1 MDDMARKLTIVSVLW
16 LIVISLGGLGT
27 SDTDLRLR
35 MAHAWWSGEP
45 EVYQQLRPPAS
56 REDIE
61 YGVVGKSGR
70 RLLFYDPGQSLL
82 MLPADYV
89 ATRLNRWFKGPAKE
103 VRSAIV
109 GWTVFIP
116 LNALAVLACF
126 YLLRLFGVSDVQ
138 AAVSSLLWLLATTVL
153 PYAQT
158 AFQNNQVLLFVIVA
172 HAGILA
178 WVRTDR
184 SGYLVLSGAMAGMAL
199 LMRAS
204 SGIHIITIGLFLI
217 ACAVTS
223 GSDLKARACALTGW
237 FAGFVPPAIAFCA
250 FNWARFGGPFTSGQA
265 LRISQI
271 NSDPVFGTLTSLPEG
286 FHFVN
291 HAEVGILGVLFSPA
305 KSLFLYDPLF
315 IPCLIATVVAW
326 KRLTPYVR
334 AYVALMGLNLV
345 LHIGITSKL
354 DFWHGDWAWAA
365 RYHVTSVDLLMI
377 PMVPLLIQAACR
389 RPLLSWTVRACIAA
403 GLVVQVLAVSMPI
416 SAEVGVEA
424 LAFDA
429 TCEADTWNT
438 RQDFRIGNRFRD
450 LYCLTDR
457 AHTGICAD
465 PAVVAEA
472 RTKPVCADTLR
483 LVDKSQ
489 RLAFFPFNPQ
499 LKSLVTH
506 GGIAAWLIALLGAI
520 LLTWRWCGSWLLHLG
535 AELPI
540 GTQKM
545 GPAGSE
551 ERPLEPKAGGDRI

>member
-1 MDDMARKLTIVSVLW
+1 MARKLTIVSLLW
-16 LIVISLGGLGT
+16 LIVISLGGVGT
-27 SDTDLRLR
+27 GDTDLRLR

-45 EVYQQLRPPAS
+45 EVYRQLRPPTS

-61 YGVVGKSGR
+61 YGVVGKSGQ

-89 ATRLNRWFKGPAKE
+89 ATRLNRWFKGSAKE
-103 VRSAIV
+103 LRGAIV

-126 YLLRLFGVSDVQ
+126 YLLRLFGISDFQ

-184 SGYLVLSGAMAGMAL
+184 SRYLLLSGAMAGMAL

-204 SGIHIITIGLFLI
+204 SGIHIFTIGLFLI
-217 ACAVTS
+217 ACAVMS
-223 GSDLKARACALTGW
+223 RRDFEARAGALIGW
-237 FAGFVPPAIAFCA
+237 FAGFVPLAIAVGA
-250 FNWARFGGPFTSGQA
+250 FNWARFGGPFTTGQTVWI
-265 LRISQI
+265 RQI
-271 NSDPVFGTLTSLPEG
+271 NSDPIFGTLPSLPES
-286 FHFVN
+286 FPFVN
-291 HAEVGILGVLFSPA
+291 HAQVGILGVLFSPA

-326 KRLTPYVR
+326 KSLTPYVR

-345 LHIGITSKL
+345 LHIGFTSKL

-389 RPLLSWTVRACIAA
+389 SRPLVSWTVRACIAA
-403 GLVVQVLAVSMPI
+403 GLLVQVLAVSMPVR
-416 SAEVGVEA
+416 AEAGVEA
-424 LAFDA
+424 LALDT

-472 RTKPVCADTLR
+472 RTKPACAGTLR
-483 LVDKSQ
+483 LVDESQ
-489 RLAFFPFNPQ
+489 HLAFFPFNPK
-499 LKSLVTH
+499 LELLVTR
-506 GGIAAWLIALLGAI
+506 GGIAAWVTALLGAI
-520 LLTWRWCGSWLLHLG
+520 LLTWRWCRSWLLQFG
-535 AELPI
+535 AELPAGTPNI
-540 GTQKM
+540 GR
-545 GPAGSE
+545 AAS
-551 ERPLEPKAGGDRI
+551 